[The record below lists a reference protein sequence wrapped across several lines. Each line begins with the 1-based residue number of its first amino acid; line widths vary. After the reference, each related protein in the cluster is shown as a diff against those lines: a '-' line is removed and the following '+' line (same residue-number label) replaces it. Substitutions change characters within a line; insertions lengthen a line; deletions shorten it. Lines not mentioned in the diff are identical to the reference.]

1 MKFHFKTSGTF
12 CALLLNPSNAKEQPP
27 RARELCGVIQAID
40 LQTRTLT
47 VQLFKRRQPA
57 TFAVKSNSKF
67 IKDSKSA
74 DSASLRAWVYY
85 GSPFFGKPFVTKA
98 VWVNQNQTCKRL

>member
-12 CALLLNPSNAKEQPP
+12 CALLLNPSNAEAQPP

-47 VQLFKRRQPA
+47 VQLFKRRQPG

-74 DSASLRAWVYY
+74 DSASL
-85 GSPFFGKPFVTKA
+85 SPFFGLSARRNPP
-98 VWVNQNQTCKRL
+98 Q